1 MEFPALVYRCP
12 GTNQRPGGT
21 YSYRQIADDDELT
34 AALADGWFSTLPEA
48 VIGVSAVTAQEVS
61 DDAPP
66 TREELE
72 AKATEL
78 QIKFDGRTSDK
89 ALRDRIAAALEE

>member
-1 MEFPALVYRCP
+1 MEFPTLVYRCP
-12 GTNQRPGGT
+12 GNHQRPGGT
-21 YSYRQIADDDELT
+21 YSYRQVSDDAGLT
-34 AALADGWFSTLPEA
+34 SALAEGWFATLPEA
-48 VIGVSAVTAQEVS
+48 IIGKSVATEEEVQ

-89 ALRDRIAAALEE
+89 ALRDRIAAALED

>member
-21 YSYRQIADDDELT
+21 YSYRQIANDDEL
-34 AALADGWFSTLPEA
+34 ADALADGWFATLPEA
-48 VIGVSAVTAQEVS
+48 IIGKPAAIEEDAS
-61 DDAPP
+61 DNAPP
-66 TREELE
+66 TREEME

-78 QIKFDGRTSDK
+78 GVRFDGRTSDK

>member
-21 YSYRQIADDDELT
+21 YSYRQIADDDEL
-34 AALADGWFSTLPEA
+34 AEALADGWFSTLPEA
-48 VIGVSAVTAQEVS
+48 VSGVSATAAQEVS

-72 AKATEL
+72 AKAAEL

-89 ALRDRIAAALEE
+89 ALSDRIAAALEE

>member
-12 GTNQRPGGT
+12 GTNPRPGGT

-34 AALADGWFSTLPEA
+34 EALADGWFATLPEA
-48 VIGVSAVTAQEVS
+48 IDGKSTQADEPVS

-78 QIKFDGRTSDK
+78 QIRFDGRTSDK